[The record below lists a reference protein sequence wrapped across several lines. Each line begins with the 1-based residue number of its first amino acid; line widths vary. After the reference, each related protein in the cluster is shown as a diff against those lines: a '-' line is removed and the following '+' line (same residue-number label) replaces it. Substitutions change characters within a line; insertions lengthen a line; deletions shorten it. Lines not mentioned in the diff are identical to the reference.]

1 MELHVNGRTHVVAA
15 TEDTPLLLVLRN
27 ELGLRAAKY
36 GCGLEQCRV
45 CTVLVDGEPVPSCAA
60 PVGAFAGRE
69 IVTLEGLG
77 TPADPHPLQRAFV
90 EESAAQ
96 CGYCIPAMILAA
108 KALLDANPSPSDV
121 EIQAALREH
130 LCRCGTHPRILAAVR
145 RAAEEAAR

>member
-1 MELHVNGRTHVVAA
+1 LHVNGRTHAVAA
-15 TEDTPLLLVLRN
+15 AEDTPLLLVLRN

-45 CTVLVDGEPVPSCAA
+45 CTVLVDGEPVPSCTA
-60 PVGAFAGRE
+60 PVGSFAGRE

-77 TPADPHPLQRAFV
+77 TPEHPHPLQLAFL

-108 KALLDANPSPSDV
+108 KALLDANPSPSDD
-121 EIQAALREH
+121 EIRAALQEH

-145 RAAEEAAR
+145 RAASQPAS

>member
-1 MELHVNGRTHVVAA
+1 MAA
-15 TEDTPLLLVLRN
+15 AADTPLLLVLRN

-60 PVGAFAGRE
+60 PVGGFAGRE

-77 TPADPHPLQRAFV
+77 TPEHPHPLQRAFL

-108 KALLDANPSPSDV
+108 KALLDSNPSPSDA
-121 EIQAALREH
+121 EIRAALEEH

-145 RAAEEAAR
+145 RAAAEASR

>member
-1 MELHVNGRTHVVAA
+1 VVAA